1 MTYSEPTHL
10 RENTHRLL
18 NTEALNGV
26 GGLPAGHAEVL
37 VGELVVEVGVGV
49 DVPQGSVP
57 AKQRIFV
64 SVNKILFKPYE

>member
-1 MTYSEPTHL
+1 MTFFEPTHL
-10 RENTHRLL
+10 RKNTNRLL
-18 NTEALNGV
+18 HTETLNGI

-57 AKQRIFV
+57 ATQRISV
-64 SVNKILFKPYE
+64 SEHQGFKPD